1 MPELTALAQILGLYA
16 ALFLSFLGWGRATRV
31 ALSGRDRPP
40 ESLGTDVWV
49 GWAAALAVLEFVQ
62 ICRPLAYR
70 ESIAVLGIGIVLA
83 LRPSTWERLRPRGR
97 PDRAGLACLAL
108 WAGAVL
114 WVAARSM
121 DPPHEFDA
129 GMYHLQTI
137 RWLNVLPIMPGLGNL
152 HGRLAFNSAF
162 YPYVAALN
170 FYPYFGHGRSVAN
183 GFLYMILLGQ
193 VLARLR
199 PALADPRLLAGAR
212 GLARGIDLLLLPFL
226 LYVGMSSLG
235 FSSPSGDLAGL
246 LLQVAVFLLLAH
258 GLAEWEG
265 PAAAAEDRLLPLVV
279 LSATLLTL
287 KLSNVGF
294 VAGVGVIAAA
304 ALLRAGRPAGP
315 PGPAQRP
322 VRGAILLGGLIL
334 TIWVTRGYLL
344 SGYPAYPSTFGG
356 LPFDWAVSAK
366 QAHHDADVVYAWA
379 RQPWVEPER
388 VLGRTDWVHN
398 WLQRLER
405 NGTGVVYPLA
415 AAVAASV
422 AILYVRRRDRGPW
435 GGARAALL
443 LLPVVTGLGFSMAL
457 APDPRFANALPWLLP
472 ATLALVFLGAVGQW
486 RPRYLGAPLI
496 LTVAVL
502 LNGEFVGWGV
512 AHRRELREITLTGWQ
527 PMWPSFFVPRR
538 TDSGVLVFTYTQLVD
553 GLIWDGPIPATP
565 EFNPALRY
573 RNPRDESAGFSV
585 K

>member
-16 ALFLSFLGWGRATRV
+16 ALTLSFLGWGRAARV

-40 ESLGTDVWV
+40 ESLGTDLWV
-49 GWAAALAVLEFVQ
+49 GWAAALTVFEFVQ

-70 ESIAVLGIGIVLA
+70 ESIAVLGIGIALA
-83 LRPSTWERLRPRGR
+83 LRPSTWARLRPRGR
-97 PDRAGLACLAL
+97 PDRAGVACLAL
-108 WAGAVL
+108 WAGAAL

-121 DPPHEFDA
+121 DSPHEFDA

-183 GFLYMILLGQ
+183 GFLYVVLLGQ

-199 PALADPRLLAGAR
+199 PALADPRLLAEGR
-212 GLARGIDLLLLPFL
+212 GLARGADLLLLPFL
-226 LYVGMSSLG
+226 LYVGASSLG
-235 FSSPSGDLAGL
+235 FSSPSGDLACL
-246 LLQVAVFLLLAH
+246 LLQVALFLLLAH
-258 GLAEWEG
+258 GLAEWDG
-265 PAAAAEDRLLPLVV
+265 PSAGQEDRALSLIV
-279 LSATLLTL
+279 LATTLLTL
-287 KLSNVGF
+287 KLSNAGF
-294 VAGVGVIAAA
+294 VAGVGVIAGA
-304 ALLRAGRPAGP
+304 ALLRAARPARPAGP
-315 PGPAQRP
+315 VQRP
-322 VRGAILLGGLIL
+322 VRGAILLSGLIL

-356 LPFDWAVSAK
+356 LPFDWAVSAQ
-366 QAHHDADVVYAWA
+366 QAHRDADVIYAWA
-379 RQPWVEPER
+379 RQPWVDPER
-388 VLGRTDWVHN
+388 VLGHSGWVHN
-398 WLQRLER
+398 WLRRLER
-405 NGTGVVYPLA
+405 NVTGAVYPLA
-415 AAVAASV
+415 AAVAAAL
-422 AILYVRRRDRGPW
+422 AILYVRWRDQGPW
-435 GGARAALL
+435 GGARPTLL
-443 LLPVVTGLGFSMAL
+443 LVPVVAGLGFCMAL

-486 RPRYLGAPLI
+486 RPRYLGVPLI
-496 LTVAVL
+496 LTVAVI
-502 LNGEFVGWGV
+502 LNGEFAGWGV
-512 AHRRELREITLTGWQ
+512 VHRRELREVTLTGWQ

-538 TDSGVLVFTYTQLVD
+538 TDSGVLVLTYTQLVD

-565 EFNPALRY
+565 EFNPALCY
-573 RNPRDESAGFSV
+573 RDPRHESAGFKV

>member
-40 ESLGTDVWV
+40 ESVGTDLWV

-70 ESIAVLGIGIVLA
+70 ESIAVLGIGIALT
-83 LRPSTWERLRPRGR
+83 LRPATWHRLRPRGR

-108 WAGAVL
+108 WAGAAL
-114 WVAARSM
+114 WVAGRSL
-121 DPPHEFDA
+121 DSPHEFDA

-183 GFLYMILLGQ
+183 GFLYVVLLGQ
-193 VLARLR
+193 ILARLR
-199 PALADPRLLAGAR
+199 PTLADPRRLADGR
-212 GLARGIDLLLLPFL
+212 GLSRGVDLLLLPFV
-226 LYVGMSSLG
+226 LYVGVSSLG
-235 FSSPSGDLAGL
+235 FSSPSGDLACL
-246 LLQVAVFLLLAH
+246 LLQVALFLLLAH
-258 GLAEWEG
+258 GLAEGDG
-265 PAAAAEDRLLPLVV
+265 PAADPEDRALPLIV
-279 LSATLLTL
+279 LSTTLLTL
-287 KLSNVGF
+287 KLSNAGF
-294 VAGVGVIAAA
+294 VAGVAVIAAV
-304 ALLRAGRPAGP
+304 ALLRAGRPAAA

-322 VRGAILLGGLIL
+322 VRGAILLSGLIVV
-334 TIWVTRGYLL
+334 IWVSRGYLL

-356 LPFDWAVSAK
+356 LPYDWAVSAQ
-366 QAHHDADVVYAWA
+366 QAHRDADVVYAWA
-379 RQPWVEPER
+379 RQPWVAPER
-388 VLGRTDWVHN
+388 VLGHTAWVHN
-398 WLQRLER
+398 WVQRLGR
-405 NGTGVVYPLA
+405 NVTGVVYPLA
-415 AAVAASV
+415 ATLTAGL
-422 AILYVRRRDRGPW
+422 AILYVRRRDRGTW

-443 LLPVVTGLGFSMAL
+443 LLPVVGGLGFCMVL

-472 ATLALVFLGAVGQW
+472 ATFALIFLGAVGQW
-486 RPRYLGAPLI
+486 RPRYLAAPLI
-496 LTVAVL
+496 LAVAVL
-502 LNGEFVGWGV
+502 LNAEFAGWGV
-512 AHRRELREITLTGWQ
+512 VHRKELGEITLTGWQ
-527 PMWPSFFVPRR
+527 PMWPSYFVPRR
-538 TDSGVLVFTYTQLVD
+538 TDSGVLVLTYTQLVD

-565 EFNPALRY
+565 EFNPALCY
-573 RNPRDESAGFSV
+573 RDPRNESAGFRV